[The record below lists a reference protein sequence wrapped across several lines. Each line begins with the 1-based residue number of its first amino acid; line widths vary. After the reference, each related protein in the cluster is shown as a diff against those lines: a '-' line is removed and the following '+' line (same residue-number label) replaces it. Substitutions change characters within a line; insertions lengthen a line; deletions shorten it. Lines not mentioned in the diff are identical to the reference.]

1 MIDHALHRV
10 VLHTE
15 RECNQNA
22 RFHMPQVPGMG
33 RKPWASPVV
42 EERKDHAALAQC
54 VRVLCRCM
62 RVSVVSA
69 ATRRDDPSRHF
80 SRPTVVR
87 RPRAAPRFT
96 AHTRHGCPTAV
107 FFGPHPAGNRNTNKH
122 ARAYS
127 IFDRSEP
134 GFSSP
139 RAYSAVSGAMVPV
152 RAAIGAYKIVFV
164 QAKPEARRALTLAT
178 RLTFCPPACPCHPP
192 PCRPPSRS
200 PCRRPSPWPSPC
212 RPRRPSPA

>member
-1 MIDHALHRV
+1 
-10 VLHTE
+10 
-15 RECNQNA
+15 
-22 RFHMPQVPGMG
+22 MP
-33 RKPWASPVV
+33 PWPSV
-42 EERKDHAALAQC
+42 C
-54 VRVLCRCM
+54 VYCDRCM

-69 ATRRDDPSRHF
+69 DKTRRPITPFQSTHRRPSTPCRTSIHSPHATRLP
-80 SRPTVVR
+80 
-87 RPRAAPRFT
+87 
-96 AHTRHGCPTAV
+96 V
-107 FFGPHPAGNRNTNKH
+107 FFGRHTRKTRVLYRS
-122 ARAYS
+122 RA
-127 IFDRSEP
+127 P
-134 GFSSP
+134 GF
-139 RAYSAVSGAMVPV
+139 RRDAARTVSGAMVPV